1 MRMDI
6 TPFLE
11 SLRRDLGSAAD
22 AAGPDGREAADR
34 MLMALEPALRLALME
49 ALSQAAAEITAELR
63 DTVVEVRLRGRDP
76 ELVVDHAEP
85 TQPIQA
91 TPVTSQADADDEETE
106 DGTIARVT
114 LRIPESVKNRAEE
127 LAGRSGHSLNGWI
140 VTVLRAATAQRA
152 VNVDIDLSSLPF
164 FDDRG
169 PRSGR
174 ANRRMTG
181 WA

>member
-1 MRMDI
+1 MDI

-11 SLRRDLGSAAD
+11 GLRRDLASAAD
-22 AAGPDGREAADR
+22 AAGPDGRAAADR
-34 MLMALEPALRLALME
+34 MLLALEPALRLSLME
-49 ALSQAAAEITAELR
+49 ALSQAAAEITAELP
-63 DTVVEVRLRGRDP
+63 DAVVEVRLRGRDP
-76 ELVVDHAEP
+76 ELVVDRTEP

-91 TPVTSQADADDEETE
+91 SAPTSPADAEDEVED

-114 LRIPESVKNRAEE
+114 LRIPESVKNKAEE

-140 VTVLRAATAQRA
+140 VTVLRAATSQRA
-152 VNVDIDLSSLPF
+152 VNVDIDLSSIPF

-169 PRSGR
+169 PRPGR
-174 ANRRMTG
+174 GNRRMTG

>member
-1 MRMDI
+1 MDI

-11 SLRRDLGSAAD
+11 GLRRDLASAAD
-22 AAGPDGREAADR
+22 AAGPDGRAAADR
-34 MLMALEPALRLALME
+34 MLLALEPALRLSLME
-49 ALSQAAAEITAELR
+49 ALSQAAAEITAELP
-63 DTVVEVRLRGRDP
+63 DAIVEVRLRGRDP
-76 ELVVDHAEP
+76 ELVVDRTEP

-91 TPVTSQADADDEETE
+91 SAPAPTSDAEDEVEE

-114 LRIPESVKNRAEE
+114 LRIPESVKNKAEE

-140 VTVLRAATAQRA
+140 VTVLRAATSQRA
-152 VNVDIDLSSLPF
+152 VNVDIDLSSIPF

-169 PRSGR
+169 PRPGR
-174 ANRRMTG
+174 GNRRMTG

>member
-22 AAGPDGREAADR
+22 AAGPEGRAAADR
-34 MLMALEPALRLALME
+34 MLLALEPALRLSLME
-49 ALSQAAAEITAELR
+49 ALSQAAAEITAELP
-63 DTVVEVRLRGRDP
+63 DAVVEVRLRGRDP
-76 ELVVDHAEP
+76 ELVVDRTEP

-91 TPVTSQADADDEETE
+91 ASSPATSDADDEVDD

-114 LRIPESVKNRAEE
+114 LRIPESVKNKAEE

-140 VTVLRAATAQRA
+140 VTVLRAATSQRA

-169 PRSGR
+169 PRPGR
-174 ANRRMTG
+174 GNRRMTG

>member
-1 MRMDI
+1 MDI

-11 SLRRDLGSAAD
+11 GLRRDLASAAD
-22 AAGPDGREAADR
+22 AAGPDGRAAADR
-34 MLMALEPALRLALME
+34 MLLALEPALRLSLME
-49 ALSQAAAEITAELR
+49 ALSQAAAEITAELP
-63 DTVVEVRLRGRDP
+63 DAVVEVRLRGRDP
-76 ELVVDHAEP
+76 ELVVDRTEP

-91 TPVTSQADADDEETE
+91 SAPAPTADADDEGED

-114 LRIPESVKNRAEE
+114 LRIPESVKNKAEE

-140 VTVLRAATAQRA
+140 VTVLRAATSQRA
-152 VNVDIDLSSLPF
+152 VNVDIDLSSIPF

-169 PRSGR
+169 PRPGR
-174 ANRRMTG
+174 GNRRMTG

>member
-1 MRMDI
+1 MDL

-22 AAGPDGREAADR
+22 AAGPDGRAAADR
-34 MLMALEPALRLALME
+34 MLLALEPALRLALME
-49 ALSQAAAEITAELR
+49 ALSQAAAEITAELS
-63 DTVVEVRLRGRDP
+63 DAVVEVRLRGRDP
-76 ELVVDHAEP
+76 ELVVDQAEP

-91 TPVTSQADADDEETE
+91 SAPTSGQDADDEVGD

-114 LRIPESVKNRAEE
+114 LRIPETVKNKAEE

-140 VTVLRAATAQRA
+140 VTVLRAATSQRA

-169 PRSGR
+169 PRPGR
-174 ANRRMTG
+174 GNRRMTG

>member
-1 MRMDI
+1 MDI

-11 SLRRDLGSAAD
+11 GLRQDLASAAD
-22 AAGPDGREAADR
+22 AAGPDGRAAADR
-34 MLMALEPALRLALME
+34 MLLALEPALRLSLME
-49 ALSQAAAEITAELR
+49 ALSQAADEITAELP
-63 DTVVEVRLRGRDP
+63 DAVVEVRLRGRDP
-76 ELVVDHAEP
+76 ELVVDRTEP

-91 TPVTSQADADDEETE
+91 SAPAPTSDAEDEVEE

-114 LRIPESVKNRAEE
+114 LRIPESVKNKAEE

-140 VTVLRAATAQRA
+140 VTVLRAATSQRA
-152 VNVDIDLSSLPF
+152 VNVDIDLSSIPF

-169 PRSGR
+169 PRPGR
-174 ANRRMTG
+174 GNRRMTG